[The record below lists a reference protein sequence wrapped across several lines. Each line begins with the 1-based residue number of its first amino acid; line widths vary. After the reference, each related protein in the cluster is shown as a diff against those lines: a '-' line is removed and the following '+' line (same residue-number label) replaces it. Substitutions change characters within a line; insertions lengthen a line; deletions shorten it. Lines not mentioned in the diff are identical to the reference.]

1 MYSQCCRLAWIPIG
15 ISIVLAL
22 SLSAT
27 GNDETSPEVV
37 ANERSELESALTK
50 AGDNRTKLEAVLNQ
64 LEGSQR
70 QSLEF
75 LIRYM
80 PRRDLTSISPE
91 LLLEN
96 VELAHEA
103 VQRVP
108 WGEQIPLEIFWNDVL
123 PYANTTEKRE
133 PWRRKLYERF
143 FPKVATAK
151 PPSEAAA
158 ILNNSIFGELN
169 VRYSTQRRRADQSPQ
184 ESIDSGLASCSGLSI
199 LLINACRAVG
209 VPARFVGTPLWADGS
224 GNHSWVEIWDQ
235 GWHFTGAAEPSG
247 MQLNSAWFTG
257 RASQAVGNDPLK
269 AIYAVSYRKTPIHF
283 PLVWDPNNRDVSAI
297 NVTERYTRIKQVT
310 PAGHTLLRI
319 RAKSLRDYQR
329 ISIAFEISDEAGNQ
343 LAKGNTKDERFDSN
357 DHAEVVIPNKF
368 PLLLTVISD
377 AQTKLS
383 SPLPSATEGQLIDLV
398 IDAEQNVRLQES
410 R

>member
-1 MYSQCCRLAWIPIG
+1 MYSQCRRLAWIPIG
-15 ISIVLAL
+15 ISVVLAL
-22 SLSAT
+22 SLPAT
-27 GNDETSPEVV
+27 GNDEPLPEAVT
-37 ANERSELESALTK
+37 AERSELEIALAK
-50 AGDNRTKLEAVLNQ
+50 AGDNRANLEAALAQ
-64 LEGSQR
+64 LEGLQR

-80 PRRDLTSISPE
+80 PIRDLTNISSE

-96 VELAHEA
+96 VQLAHEA
-103 VQRVP
+103 VNRVP
-108 WGEQIPLEIFWNDVL
+108 WGEQIPQEIFLNDIL
-123 PYANTTEKRE
+123 PYVNTTEKRE
-133 PWRRKLYERF
+133 PWRQKLYARF
-143 FPKVATAK
+143 FPKIAMAK
-151 PPSEAAA
+151 TPSEAAA

-199 LLINACRAVG
+199 LLINACRSVG
-209 VPARFVGTPLWADGS
+209 VPARFVGTPLWSDGS

-257 RASQAVGNDPLK
+257 RASQAIGNDPLK

-283 PLVWDPNNRDVSAI
+283 PLVWDPNNLDVSAI

-319 RAKSLRDYQR
+319 RATSLRDRQR
-329 ISIAFEISDEAGNQ
+329 MSVAFEITDEAGSR
-343 LAKGNTKDERFDSN
+343 LVSGNTKDERFDSN
-357 DHAEVVIPNKF
+357 DHVEVVVPNNF
-368 PLLLTVISD
+368 PLLLAVTSAVQIK
-377 AQTKLS
+377 QTF
-383 SPLPSATEGQLIDLV
+383 PLPSASEGQLIDLV
-398 IDAEQNVRLQES
+398 IDAEDNVRLQEA